1 MATKIVD
8 WLVDTS
14 QRKHKKQVRI
24 EVTRQTKGSLSG
36 GCYQELQIK
45 QNIEDNLNH
54 MAPPT
59 PMDISLC
66 IEQRRGA
73 KKKKNVARGDT
84 FRCIVW
90 WEQYVIHFCVAYAG
104 QAKPYIKASPRC
116 RVNIWQYSYQ
126 MRLHDRVQ

>member
-59 PMDISLC
+59 PHGYQFVYRTEKRSKKKCWKRKHLQVHCMVGTICDPLLRSLC
-66 IEQRRGA
+66 RSSKALYQSQPSVSCEHLAVQLPDA
-73 KKKKNVARGDT
+73 VA
-84 FRCIVW
+84 
-90 WEQYVIHFCVAYAG
+90 
-104 QAKPYIKASPRC
+104 
-116 RVNIWQYSYQ
+116 
-126 MRLHDRVQ
+126 

>member
-73 KKKKNVARGDT
+73 KKKKSCKRRHLQVHCMVGTICDPLLRSLCRSSKALYQRQPSVSCEHLAVQLPDAVA
-84 FRCIVW
+84 
-90 WEQYVIHFCVAYAG
+90 
-104 QAKPYIKASPRC
+104 
-116 RVNIWQYSYQ
+116 
-126 MRLHDRVQ
+126 